1 MGDTLAV
8 TLGSLDQW
16 LGEDKVGMMVRE
28 WPSPTCQV
36 TRLHWEARM
45 SVWCLW

>member
-16 LGEDKVGMMVRE
+16 LGEDKVGKVVRE
-28 WPSPTCQV
+28 GPSLPCQV
-36 TRLHWEARM
+36 TWLH
-45 SVWCLW
+45 